1 MTRCICCDWYDTLKS
16 NSLACDTVHDGAWM
30 TPANRLKRQIAT
42 DRFRA
47 STVATSA
54 APSLSAAH
62 GGAVVAAAENGN
74 AQEPHPEQSY
84 SQIRRVI
91 ETAIYVRG

>member
-1 MTRCICCDWYDTLKS
+1 MDDAGQS
-16 NSLACDTVHDGAWM
+16 
-30 TPANRLKRQIAT
+30 PQAT
-42 DRFRA
+42 NCNRFRA
-47 STVATSA
+47 SATSTPA